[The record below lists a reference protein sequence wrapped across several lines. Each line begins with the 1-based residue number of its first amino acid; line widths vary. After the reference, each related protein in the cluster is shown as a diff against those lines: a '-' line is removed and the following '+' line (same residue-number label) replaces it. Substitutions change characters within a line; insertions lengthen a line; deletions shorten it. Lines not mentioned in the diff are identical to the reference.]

1 MGTISTSMQLL
12 HWLPRF
18 FHRHKSIDFLCK
30 AGLQEKISEINFN
43 NGSRAIVDLSD
54 PEPRNVFIQHE
65 FEPHFFEIANALMPK
80 DATFFDLGA
89 NVGFCTFGLVPD
101 RPTSSYHLFEANP
114 HLIKLLEQSI
124 DLHPDQEFTL
134 NHVCVSDSTGK
145 TRFHLEPNQ
154 SGQSHVS
161 TKLDSGIEIQNL
173 LLDEYCDNKGTD
185 SVDFAKID
193 LEGHEL
199 PALQGWRKCL
209 SEHRVKAIY
218 IEIMPE
224 NQARYGRSA
233 NAPLAYLESHGY
245 ELYLCKEEDFEVFG
259 NSPHETSLEQGS
271 LLLSRFRAEEY
282 PGNFATDALA
292 LAPA

>member
-1 MGTISTSMQLL
+1 MQLL
-12 HWLPRF
+12 HWLPKF

-30 AGLQEKISEINFN
+30 AGLQEKTVEVAFN
-43 NGSRAIVDLSD
+43 DGSKAIVDLSD
-54 PEPRNVFIQHE
+54 PEPRNVFIKHE
-65 FEPHFFEIANALMPK
+65 FEPHFFDLAKTLIPK
-80 DATFFDLGA
+80 NGIFFDLGA
-89 NVGFCTFGLVPD
+89 NVGFCSFGLIPD

-114 HLIKLLEQSI
+114 HLIKVLEQSI
-124 DLHPDQEFTL
+124 ELHPNQEFTL

-145 TRFHLEPNQ
+145 TPFQLEQNQ

-161 TKLDSGIEIQNL
+161 TKLDSGIEIRNL

-199 PALQGWRKCL
+199 PALKGWRNCL
-209 SEHRVKAIY
+209 SEHKVKAIY

-233 NAPLAYLESHGY
+233 NAPLAYLESLGY
-245 ELYLCKEEDFEVFG
+245 ELYLCKEEDFGLFG
-259 NSPHETSLEQGS
+259 NSPIEISLSQGS
-271 LLLSRFRAEEY
+271 LTLSHFRAEEY
-282 PGNFATDALA
+282 PEDFATDALA
-292 LAPA
+292 LAPT

>member
-1 MGTISTSMQLL
+1 VQVLL
-12 HWLPRF
+12 ASKLLRPE
-18 FHRHKSIDFLCK
+18 
-30 AGLQEKISEINFN
+30 QTINFN
-43 NGSRAIVDLSD
+43 GNARAVVNLTD
-54 PEPRNVFIQHE
+54 PEPRNVFLQSV
-65 FEPHFFEIANALMPK
+65 FEADFFHVAKSFLRK
-80 DATFFDLGA
+80 DGTFFDLGT

-124 DLHPDQEFTL
+124 DLHPNQEFTL
-134 NHVCVSDSTGK
+134 NHVCISDSTGK
-145 TRFHLEPNQ
+145 TRFQLEQNQ

-161 TKLDSGIEIQNL
+161 TKEGSGIEIRNL

-199 PALQGWRKCL
+199 PALQGWRNCL
-209 SEHRVKAIY
+209 SEHKVKAIY

-233 NAPLAYLESHGY
+233 NAPLAYLESLGY
-245 ELYLCKEEDFEVFG
+245 ELYLCKEEDFGVFG
-259 NSPHETSLEQGS
+259 NSPNEISLEQGS
-271 LLLSRFRAEEY
+271 LPLSRFRAEEY
-282 PGNFATDALA
+282 PEDFATDALA
-292 LAPA
+292 LAPT